1 MDGAPRCYKW
11 IGRIGIV
18 DFSFIL
24 TILPRS
30 WCVVD
35 VFVLVF
41 GSVFGSVY
49 LTVFLS
55 ISWIFHRK
63 LRVSHSFILT
73 ALYLLFC
80 KKWVESLLLLQ
91 ILGEF
96 QNVKFSY
103 FAQIFQTKYH
113 SKKKVCIAT
122 VLALTKKV
130 TSAE

>member
-1 MDGAPRCYKW
+1 MCCLETSPHVHIMDLTQEKRPSKMDGAPRCYKW

-80 KKWVESLLLLQ
+80 KKWVESFAVVADSRRVSRCQ
-91 ILGEF
+91 ILMFGA
-96 QNVKFSY
+96 NISN
-103 FAQIFQTKYH
+103 
-113 SKKKVCIAT
+113 
-122 VLALTKKV
+122 
-130 TSAE
+130 